1 MTKLNTNEFSKKAQ
15 NLLKFSDGE
24 TMHLIYK
31 DDKLC
36 LQTRTVTAYV
46 DAEDIG
52 EQQVFIPQK
61 AIALINKI
69 SSDEFQMGAA
79 GDTLTVKY
87 NRSSVDFQ
95 MSKNFFEANI
105 FEDDVPEMNVIDKS
119 LLSQIKKITKYCNT
133 DSSITNNSISGLYFN
148 GNGKMIEIVATD
160 NYRLVVFKTVCKSK
174 IKLIIPKKEIERIV
188 ALAISEN
195 ADIEVCEISKQK
207 ALFKVGDYFVITPT
221 LVFEKFIDYKRAL
234 KFDAFPVTVN
244 VAEMKSAM
252 ERITIVN
259 SDNRRPIVVEN
270 DKSDIKIASSAN
282 ETSKGS
288 EYVSASFDSSKEF
301 RRGYNGIWFA
311 DMLSNYS
318 GDVDINMGVN
328 CQTPI
333 YIEGKTDTSSL
344 LTMMF
349 PMRVRDMK

>member
-1 MTKLNTNEFSKKAQ
+1 MIKLNTNDFSKKAQ

-24 TMHLIYK
+24 TMHLIYTG
-31 DDKLC
+31 DKLC
-36 LQTRTVTAYV
+36 LQTRSVTAYV
-46 DAEDIG
+46 NAENIG

-61 AIALINKI
+61 AIALIHKI
-69 SSDEFQMGAA
+69 SSDEFQMEAA

-87 NRSSVDFQ
+87 NRSSIDFQ

-105 FEDDVPEMNVIDKS
+105 FEDDMPEMNVIDKS
-119 LLSQIKKITKYCNT
+119 LLSQIKKITRYCNT
-133 DSSITNNSISGLYFN
+133 DSQITNNATSGLYFN
-148 GNGKMIEIVATD
+148 GNGKTIEIAATD
-160 NYRLVVFKTVCKSK
+160 GYRLVVFKTACKSK
-174 IKLIIPKKEIERIV
+174 IKLVIPKKEIERIV

-195 ADIEVCEISKQK
+195 ADIEVCEISMQK
-207 ALFKVGDYFVITPT
+207 ALFRVDDYYIITPT
-221 LVFEKFIDYKRAL
+221 LIFEKFVDYKRAL
-234 KFDAFPVTVN
+234 KFDAFPITVN
-244 VAEMKSAM
+244 VAETKSAI

-259 SDNRRPIVVEN
+259 GDNRKPIILEN
-270 DKSDIKIASSAN
+270 NKSDIKIASSAN

-288 EYVSASFDSSKEF
+288 EIVSASFDGSKAF

-328 CQTPI
+328 CYSPV
-333 YIEGKTDTSSL
+333 YIDFKTDTSSL

>member
-1 MTKLNTNEFSKKAQ
+1 MIKLNTNDFSKKAQ

-31 DDKLC
+31 GDKLC

-46 DAEDIG
+46 NAKDIG

-69 SSDEFQMGAA
+69 SSDEFQMEAA

-87 NRSSVDFQ
+87 NRSSSDFQ
-95 MSKNFFEANI
+95 MSNKFFEPKI
-105 FEDDVPEMNVIDKS
+105 FDEDMPKMNVIDKS
-119 LLSQIKKITKYCNT
+119 LLSQIKKITRYCSADMQTSNVA
-133 DSSITNNSISGLYFN
+133 GGCYFN
-148 GNGKMIEIVATD
+148 GNGRNIEIAATD
-160 NYRLVVFKTVCKSK
+160 RYRFILFKTACKSK
-174 IKLIIPKKEIERIV
+174 IQLLIPKKEIERVI

-195 ADIEVCEISKQK
+195 ADIECCEISKQK
-207 ALFKVGDYFVITPT
+207 ALFKVGEYFIITPT
-221 LVFEKFIDYKRAL
+221 LIFEKFVDYNSAL
-234 KFDAFPVTVN
+234 KFDTFPVTVN
-244 VAEMKSAM
+244 VAEMKSAI

-259 SDNRRPIVVEN
+259 SDNRKPIIVEN
-270 DKSDIKIASSAN
+270 DNSDIKVVSSAN

-288 EYVSASFDSSKEF
+288 EFVSASFDSSKEF
-301 RRGYNGIWFA
+301 KRGFNGIWLA

-318 GDVDINMGVN
+318 GDVDINMGEN
-328 CQTPI
+328 CQKPI
-333 YIEGKTDTSSL
+333 YIEIKNDTSSL
-344 LTMMF
+344 LTMIF